1 MNTQKF
7 SAFQIQTSVSAD
19 ELNNN
24 VEVSSKQLTLATIQ
38 AWLVSYLAELLEMES
53 EEIDIKI
60 PFVRYG
66 LDSSAAVGLVGDME
80 TWLNRSLSPTL
91 LYDYPTIEAL
101 ANNLVDTI

>member
-1 MNTQKF
+1 MNTQQL
-7 SAFQIQTSVSAD
+7 SAIQIQTSVNAD
-19 ELNNN
+19 GLNN
-24 VEVSSKQLTLATIQ
+24 EVSPTQLTLATIQ

-53 EEIDIKI
+53 EEVDIKT

-80 TWLNRSLSPTL
+80 TWLNRRLSPTL